1 MPQQLGIIVLVD
13 TTNALAERTLSGN
26 TYWFDNAK
34 LYGSENQGTE
44 NLVTAIHGSYW
55 QDGSQATEQVLNW
68 LPYSLGSIPPSVP
81 RGYAADRSQRSDEEA
96 LANLQSFANG
106 PGAPDVAEL
115 EHIRKALGM
124 RANTHGLGSRGQKV
138 LDVTGNIVTE
148 GSSQA
153 HSYPPPIITD
163 VFGQAV
169 EEKIMYPAEY
179 GSPDLVT
186 DGWYWAASVDTSR
199 PGTYT
204 YEMRIQLHDL
214 VQRGREVIWEP
225 VNFTC
230 RSSLKITSEPKR
242 NAFTKAGMGYLPI
255 APMQAPTTMPPTSPT
270 APHGST
276 APTSPMGPATRTAP
290 TAPNT
295 PTAPMAPQH

>member
-13 TTNALAERTLSGN
+13 TANALAERTLSGN

-34 LYGSENQGTE
+34 LYGSRNQGTE

-55 QDGSQATEQVLNW
+55 RDGSQAAEQVLNW
-68 LPYSLGSIPPSVP
+68 LPYSLGSLPPSVP
-81 RGYAADRSQRSDEEA
+81 RGYVAERSQCSDEEV
-96 LANLQSFANG
+96 LTELESIANG
-106 PGAPDVAEL
+106 SSAPEAAEL
-115 EHIRKALGM
+115 ERLRKALGK
-124 RANTHGLGSRGQKV
+124 RANAHGRGSRGQKV
-138 LDVTGNIVTE
+138 LDVTGHVVTE
-148 GSSQA
+148 VGSEA
-153 HSYPPPIITD
+153 HSYPPPTITD

-169 EEKIMYPAEY
+169 DEKVIYPAEY

-186 DGWYWAASVDTSR
+186 GGWYWAASVDTSR

-214 VQRGREVIWEP
+214 VQRDGEILWEP

-230 RSSLKITSEPKR
+230 RSSLKITTEPKR

-255 APMQAPTTMPPTSPT
+255 PSLPSQP
-270 APHGST
+270 ST
-276 APTSPMGPATRTAP
+276 APAAPAAPAATTEP
-290 TAPNT
+290 TAS
-295 PTAPMAPQH
+295 QH